1 MIWIISVWLLVG
13 CFFARATSELTTTG
27 GWWTMLLL
35 WPLLLVYTVVALL
48 WELVAWLVS
57 DHDKKEGQP

>member
-1 MIWIISVWLLVG
+1 MIYLISIWLLVG

-27 GWWTMLLL
+27 GWWAILLL
-35 WPLLLVYTVVALL
+35 WPILLVYLGVALL
-48 WELVAWLVS
+48 WELAARIIS